1 MAHALAALEI
11 GTTEVRVL
19 VAQPRED
26 KHILITG
33 VGIVPSRG
41 IRKGQVMD
49 VKNAVACV
57 KQALQEAEEQA
68 DTSIQEVLLVC
79 GGGLFRQI
87 VNRGTVSFPSE
98 SVVTDEDRLD
108 AIRNARAV
116 NLAPEFEILHA
127 IPQYFYTSADL
138 TNGVTN
144 PVGMNGTRL
153 SVDMLILYAERMGLT
168 NLTNVAEESGL
179 DVYDV
184 AFSGLC
190 ASLGVL
196 TPSQREGGALLIDLG
211 GGTTDYVLYQDNL
224 PLRAGGFAVGGD
236 HVTNDISMGLSLS
249 TPQAERLKRKHGEAM
264 VDLLARDRKVTVPP
278 DGGFRGGD
286 IRSRDLNTI
295 VHARMQETFELIK
308 SALGDELFR
317 KGMRAGV
324 VLTGGGSRLP
334 RVTELASQV
343 FEMPCH
349 IGLPK
354 DVSGLSTPGDNPEFA
369 AAVGM
374 IRHVL
379 QTDTLSGR
387 GFSIRNIFKNFFVK
401 P

>member
-1 MAHALAALEI
+1 MARALAALEI

-49 VKNAVACV
+49 VKNAVTCV
-57 KQALQEAEEQA
+57 KQALAEAEEQA
-68 DTSIQEVLLVC
+68 DASIQEVLLVC
-79 GGGLFRQI
+79 SGGLFRQI
-87 VNRGTVSFPSE
+87 VNRGMVSFPAE

-116 NLAPEFEILHA
+116 NLAPEFEVLHA
-127 IPQYFYTSADL
+127 IPQYFYTRADL
-138 TNGVTN
+138 SDGVTN

-153 SVDMLILYAERMGLT
+153 SVDMLILYAERMGLN
-168 NLTNVAEESGL
+168 NLVTVAEEAGL

-184 AFSGLC
+184 AFGGLC
-190 ASLGVL
+190 SALGVL

-236 HVTNDISMGLSLS
+236 HVTHDISIGLSLS

-286 IRSRDLNTI
+286 VRSRDLNTI

-308 SALGDELFR
+308 SALGEELFR
-317 KGMRAGV
+317 RGMRAGV
-324 VLTGGGSRLP
+324 VLTGGGARVP

-369 AAVGM
+369 AATGM

-379 QTDTLSGR
+379 QTDTQSPR
-387 GFSIRNIFKNFFVK
+387 GFSIRNLFKPFLSK
-401 P
+401 K

>member
-1 MAHALAALEI
+1 MARALAALEI
-11 GTTEVRVL
+11 GTSQVRVL

-49 VKNAVACV
+49 VKNAVSCV
-57 KQALQEAEEQA
+57 KQALAEAEEQA
-68 DTSIQEVLLVC
+68 DVSLQEVLLVC
-79 GGGLFRQI
+79 SGGLFRQI
-87 VNRGTVSFPSE
+87 VNRGMVSFPSE
-98 SVVTDEDRLD
+98 SVVTDEDRVD

-116 NLAPEFEILHA
+116 NLPPEFEVIHA
-127 IPQYFYTSADL
+127 IPQYFYTRADL
-138 TNGVTN
+138 SGGVTN
-144 PVGMNGTRL
+144 PVGMNGSRL
-153 SVDMLILYAERMGLT
+153 SVDMLILYAERMGLN
-168 NLTNVAEESGL
+168 NLVTVAEEAGL

-190 ASLGVL
+190 SALGVL
-196 TPSQREGGALLIDLG
+196 TPPQREGGALLIDLG

-224 PLRAGGFAVGGD
+224 ALRAGGFAVGGD
-236 HVTNDISMGLSLS
+236 HVTHDISIGLSLS
-249 TPQAERLKRKHGEAM
+249 TPQAERLKRKHAEAM
-264 VDLLARDRKVTVPP
+264 VDLLARDRKVSVPP

-286 IRSRDLNTI
+286 VRSRDLNTI

-308 SALGDELFR
+308 SALGEDLFR
-317 KGMRAGV
+317 RGLRAGV
-324 VLTGGGSRLP
+324 VLTGGGARLP

-349 IGLPK
+349 VGLPK
-354 DVSGLSTPGDNPEFA
+354 EVSGLSTPGDNPEFA
-369 AAVGM
+369 AAIGM

-379 QTDTLSGR
+379 QTDLQNPR
-387 GFSIRNIFKNFFVK
+387 GFSIRNLFKPFLSK
-401 P
+401 K